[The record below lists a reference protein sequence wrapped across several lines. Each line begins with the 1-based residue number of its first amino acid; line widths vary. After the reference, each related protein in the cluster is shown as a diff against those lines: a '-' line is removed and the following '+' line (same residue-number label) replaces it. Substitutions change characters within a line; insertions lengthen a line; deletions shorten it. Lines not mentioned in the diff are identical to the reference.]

1 MTVDTSPL
9 FEPLRINDALTLRNR
24 IVMAPMTRN
33 HSPDGV
39 PGEDVA
45 AYYRR
50 RAENDVGLIVTEGVA
65 VDHPAA
71 VGNAGLKEFA
81 VPEMFGEA
89 ALAGWKRVVD
99 GVHQAGGAIF
109 PQLWHQGVMRIS
121 GSGRYPDAPS
131 MRPSGLWGPPGRRTS
146 SAADYVEAMLPPTR
160 PMSDSDIADVIDAFA
175 NSARNAAALGF
186 DGIALHGGHGY
197 LFDVFFWAETNLRTD
212 HFGGDMAGRARFATE
227 VIRAIRREVGP
238 SLPIMFR
245 FSQWK
250 QQDFDACIA
259 ERPDQLGQWLG
270 LLADAGV
277 DIMDA
282 STRSFDVP
290 AFEGSDLSLAGW
302 TRKLTGKPTMAVGSI
317 GLSKDLYERPSE
329 AGGIAPS
336 GLERVMARMERGEF
350 DLAGVGRSLIA
361 DPAWAV
367 SARTGE
373 PFKPYTADAVT
384 TFY

>member
-9 FEPLRINDALTLRNR
+9 FEPLRINDAVTLRNR
-24 IVMAPMTRN
+24 VVMAPMTRN
-33 HSPDGV
+33 RSPDGV

-81 VPEMFGEA
+81 VPEMFGDA
-89 ALAGWKRVVD
+89 ALAAWKHIVD

-109 PQLWHQGVMRIS
+109 PQLWHQGVMRLP
-121 GSGRYPDAPS
+121 GSGRYPEAES

-160 PMSDSDIADVIDAFA
+160 AMTDGEIADVIGAFA
-175 NSARNAAALGF
+175 RSARNASAAGF

-197 LFDVFFWAETNLRTD
+197 LFDVFFWSETNKRAD

-238 SLPIMFR
+238 DMPIMFR

-250 QQDFDACIA
+250 QQDFDARIA
-259 ERPDQLGQWLG
+259 ETPDELGEWLG
-270 LLADAGV
+270 LLVDAGV
-277 DIMDA
+277 DILDA
-282 STRSFDVP
+282 STRMFDTP

-302 TRKLTGKPTMAVGSI
+302 ARKLTGKPAMAVGSI
-317 GLSKDLYERPSE
+317 GLSKDLYQRPSE
-329 AGGIAPS
+329 EEAVAGA
-336 GLERVMARMERGEF
+336 GLERLMARMERGEF

-361 DPAWAV
+361 DPAWTV
-367 SARTGE
+367 RARHGE
-373 PFKPYTADAVT
+373 PFKPYTIEAT
-384 TFY
+384 RQLY